1 VIKVRSGVSPE
12 RILPPSSAPIRFI
25 LIFTN
30 SFNPMNLPSFQF
42 LQLLQPPST
51 TVSSPKLDL
60 IALTWEHITN
70 RYLQRIESNRIL
82 VGRVRSIR
90 LLAVHDA
97 IQSVIDPGNGYIYKE
112 ISNGST
118 IEASFAA
125 IVQSSHD
132 ILAAVFDDPSDR
144 ADLSDLLE
152 ESLGLIGNSDEKIAG
167 TVSGAR
173 SATTYVG
180 AFSTLLKQ
188 SGQRS
193 HVPRVDSSPLAIAGH
208 NRYARTPEWRRSA

>member
-1 VIKVRSGVSPE
+1 
-12 RILPPSSAPIRFI
+12 
-25 LIFTN
+25 
-30 SFNPMNLPSFQF
+30 MNLPSFQF

-60 IALTWEHITN
+60 IALTWEHIAD

-82 VGRVRSIR
+82 AGRVRSIR

-118 IEASFAA
+118 IEASFSA
-125 IVQSSHD
+125 IVQASHD
-132 ILAAVFDDPSDR
+132 ILAVVFDDPTDR

-152 ESLGLIGNSDEKIAG
+152 ESLSLIGNAEEKAAG
-167 TVSGAR
+167 TVTGAR
-173 SATTYVG
+173 SASIYVS
-180 AFSTLLKQ
+180 AFATLLKP
-188 SGQRS
+188 SASPAHRS
-193 HVPRVDSSPLAIAGH
+193 SKPRLTSPSLAVA
-208 NRYARTPEWRRSA
+208 NRLFSAQEWRRSA